1 MRLDL
6 IFRMRDMFQFINRP
20 THKFES
26 KKRSI
31 QIKDTLSWYISP
43 IITKTI
49 PINRRIIKSNA
60 MKRSNPFR
68 VEQKVKGNQGNNNE
82 TMKATVEQILGL

>member
-6 IFRMRDMFQFINRP
+6 IFRMRDMFQFINSP
-20 THKFES
+20 IHKFES
-26 KKRSI
+26 NKRSI
-31 QIKDTLSWYISP
+31 QIKDTLPWYMSW

-68 VEQKVKGNQGNNNE
+68 VEQNVKGNQANNNE
-82 TMKATVEQILGL
+82 TMKGSLL

>member
-1 MRLDL
+1 
-6 IFRMRDMFQFINRP
+6 MFQFINRP
-20 THKFES
+20 KFES
-26 KKRSI
+26 NKRSI
-31 QIKDTLSWYISP
+31 QIKDTLPWYISS